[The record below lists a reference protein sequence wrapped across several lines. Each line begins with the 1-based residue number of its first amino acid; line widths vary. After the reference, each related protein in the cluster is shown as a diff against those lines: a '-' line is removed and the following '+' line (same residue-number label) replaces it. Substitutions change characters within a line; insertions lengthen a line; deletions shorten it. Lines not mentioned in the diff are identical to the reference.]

1 MKKIIFLV
9 PAFNEEKN
17 LKKVILDF
25 KKFGKVLV
33 INDASKDKT
42 KTIAKKYSDHYLENK
57 KNIGYDKSLQKG
69 LIYLSKKNY
78 NNVIT
83 VDADGQHNPLE
94 IKDILKPIEDNEADV
109 VIGSRFSGKTSKIPK
124 YRIIGIKAINK
135 LTSSSSE
142 NKLID
147 PLSGFRAYTKKVFKE
162 ILPADSGMGGSTEV
176 LIKANQR
183 KFRIVEIPIL
193 VNYEG
198 DTSTHN
204 PINQS
209 FSLIF
214 STMKFISIER
224 PLTFYGIPGIGLLIL
239 GLFFSIWTIQEFSI
253 TREIF
258 LDLAMLSIGGILMG
272 TILMVTAILL
282 YTLVTVVRERK

>member
-1 MKKIIFLV
+1 M
-9 PAFNEEKN
+9 AAYNEEKN
-17 LKKVILDF
+17 IAAIIAQLQKMSYSIVVCNDGSSDMTGEIAEKMGVT
-25 KKFGKVLV
+25 V
-33 INDASKDKT
+33 INHKRNLGFGAALRSIFLKANELNADILV
-42 KTIAKKYSDHYLENK
+42 TI
-57 KNIGYDKSLQKG
+57 
-69 LIYLSKKNY
+69 
-78 NNVIT
+78 
-83 VDADGQHNPLE
+83 DADGQHNPLE
-94 IKDILKPIEDNEADV
+94 IKDILKPVENNEADV

-135 LTSSSSE
+135 LTSSNSE

-193 VNYEG
+193 VSYEG

-224 PLTFYGIPGIGLLIL
+224 PLTFYGIPGIGLLML

-258 LDLAMLSIGGILMG
+258 LDLAMLSIGGILLG